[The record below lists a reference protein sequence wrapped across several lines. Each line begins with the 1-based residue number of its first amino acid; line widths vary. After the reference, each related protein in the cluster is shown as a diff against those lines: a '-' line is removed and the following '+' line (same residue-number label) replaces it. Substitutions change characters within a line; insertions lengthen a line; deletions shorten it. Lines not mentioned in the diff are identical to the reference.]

1 MPRWYAVGVDTPP
14 GDEFVEHVDEQGRV
28 IEVVRR
34 SRMRA
39 DNLLHRSVAI
49 VVTGTDGRL
58 LVHRRAGDKDVYP
71 GWWDLAAG
79 GVVGAG
85 EAYAAAAHRELAEE
99 LGVIGVELEFVTTA
113 RHDDEH
119 ARELC
124 HVFRVVHDGPF
135 TFGDGEITEARFV
148 APLEL
153 AELVATEPFLP
164 GSLRMIAP
172 LIDGFGSALDHL
184 RCTTVQRVEFTVEPF
199 VEGQPGLHVTAPL
212 EAVRQLGIDVE
223 FGPFGSGC
231 TAPTERTADVVAAI
245 VRAALDNGATHVNID
260 VTAVDDGGGR

>member
-1 MPRWYAVGVDTPP
+1 MDTPP
-14 GDEFVEHVDEQGRV
+14 GDEFVEHVDDQGRV

-39 DNLLHRSVAI
+39 DNLLHRSVAS

-58 LVHRRAGDKDVYP
+58 LVHRRADDKDVYP

-85 EAYAAAAHRELAEE
+85 EAYAEAAHRELAEE

-124 HVFRVVHDGPF
+124 HVFRAVHDGPF

-172 LIDGFGSALDHL
+172 LIDEFGSALDHL

-199 VEGQPGLHVTAPL
+199 VEGNPGRHVTEPL
-212 EAVRQLGIDVE
+212 EALRALGIEVD
-223 FGPFGSGC
+223 FGPFASSCVTSTDRAG
-231 TAPTERTADVVAAI
+231 EVVSAI
-245 VRAALDNGATHVNID
+245 VSAAFSNGATHVNID
-260 VTAVDDGGGR
+260 VAELDGDHGSKA

>member
-1 MPRWYAVGVDTPP
+1 MPCQVDTPP
-14 GDEFVEHVDEQGRV
+14 GDELVEHVDDRGRV

-39 DNLLHRSVAI
+39 ENLLHRSVAI
-49 VVTGTDGRL
+49 VVTSSDGRL
-58 LVHRRAGDKDVYP
+58 LVHRRAEHKDVFA

-79 GVVGAG
+79 GVVGVG
-85 EAYAAAAHRELAEE
+85 ESYAEAARRELAEE
-99 LGVIGVELEFVTTA
+99 LGITAAELAFVTSA

-124 HVFRVVHDGPF
+124 HIFRVVHDGPF
-135 TFGDGEITEARFV
+135 TFDDGEITEARYV
-148 APLEL
+148 TPTEL
-153 AELVATEPFLP
+153 AGLVAAVPFLP

-172 LIDGFGSALDHL
+172 LVDGFTPALDHL

-199 VEGQPGLHVTAPL
+199 VEGQPGRHVTAPL
-212 EAVRQLGIDVE
+212 DAVRELGIDVE

-231 TAPTERTADVVAAI
+231 TAPTERTAEVVGAI
-245 VRAALDNGATHVNID
+245 VRAALDHGATHVNID
-260 VTAVDDGGGR
+260 VVALDPGDGT